1 FGSCAG
7 LAGAPDPTIT
17 PPNWRLDAYDAA
29 TRYTG
34 HPANI
39 RNVNIVVLARA
50 TRASPDG
57 SGDDVP
63 ALLNRPARI
72 RDNFR
77 RAVQTLSEQ
86 PQNLLSRAN
95 ILPPVFPGS
104 TNVGGG

>member
-1 FGSCAG
+1 MSLRDY
-7 LAGAPDPTIT
+7 LA
-17 PPNWRLDAYDAA
+17 LDEVQF
-29 TRYTG
+29 RVMFRNSPIKRIKRRG
-34 HPANI
+34 FL
-39 RNVNIVVLARA
+39 RNVCVALGNM
-50 TRASPDG
+50 
-57 SGDDVP
+57 GDRDDLP